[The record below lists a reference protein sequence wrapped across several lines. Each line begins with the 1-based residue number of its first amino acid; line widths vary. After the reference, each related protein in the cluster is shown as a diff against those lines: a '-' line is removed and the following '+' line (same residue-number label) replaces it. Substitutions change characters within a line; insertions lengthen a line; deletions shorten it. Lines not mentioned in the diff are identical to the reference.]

1 MNLKTHEKIVIY
13 RHRRKWTQDALA
25 RRAHMSLSTIKRIE
39 CGKRELS
46 SDELKMFAS
55 IYGVLDEDL
64 SSDS

>member
-1 MNLKTHEKIVIY
+1 MNLKSYEKIVIY

-46 SDELKMFAS
+46 SDELKMF
-55 IYGVLDEDL
+55 V
-64 SSDS
+64 